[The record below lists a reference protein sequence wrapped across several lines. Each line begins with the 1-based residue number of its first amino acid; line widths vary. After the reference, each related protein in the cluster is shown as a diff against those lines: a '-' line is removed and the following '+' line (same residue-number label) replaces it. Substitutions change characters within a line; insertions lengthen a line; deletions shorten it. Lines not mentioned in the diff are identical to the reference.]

1 MSAPLPFLSIYTFC
15 FLALN
20 QVLRS
25 RFTSQLVGLVP
36 GLKLS
41 MYGFSETSMGW
52 MNGKFT
58 CGTKAFQWVV
68 GHRALSPKDSF
79 TKNGDVAFERHGPFQ
94 GYRVKWKSTSLPP
107 FFPWLYVC
115 KTQMLEEEKNIEVVK
130 SISSLVFRS
139 HKSPSVNNDVM
150 KY

>member
-1 MSAPLPFLSIYTFC
+1 
-15 FLALN
+15 
-20 QVLRS
+20 
-25 RFTSQLVGLVP
+25 
-36 GLKLS
+36 
-41 MYGFSETSMGW
+41 

-115 KTQMLEEEKNIEVVK
+115 KTQMLEEEKNIWGGKEYQFFSFQVTQVT
-130 SISSLVFRS
+130 FC
-139 HKSPSVNNDVM
+139 
-150 KY
+150 